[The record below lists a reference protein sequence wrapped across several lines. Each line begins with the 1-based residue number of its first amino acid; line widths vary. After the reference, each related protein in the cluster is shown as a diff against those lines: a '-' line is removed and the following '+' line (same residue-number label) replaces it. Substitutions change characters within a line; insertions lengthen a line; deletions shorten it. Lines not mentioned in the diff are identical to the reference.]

1 MKMALNTQKKTNTV
15 KMEFPSRPENVA
27 FARTAVA
34 MFAAQLDFTLED
46 IDEIKI
52 ATSEAVSNAVIH
64 GYRDGEGI
72 ITVTASISPDGLEVI
87 VSDRGRGI
95 PDIEQ
100 AMEPAFTTEP
110 DKRMGLGFVFM
121 KEYMDFVEVK
131 STVGV
136 GTEVIMRKSLA
147 RETSDKELD

>member
-1 MKMALNTQKKTNTV
+1 MGLSTERTNTV

-34 MFAAQLDFTLED
+34 MFASQLDFTLDD
-46 IDEIKI
+46 IDEIKV

-64 GYRDGEGI
+64 GYRDQEGI
-72 ITVTASISPDGLEVI
+72 VTVTASISADGLEVI
-87 VSDRGRGI
+87 VSDHGRGI
-95 PDIEQ
+95 PDVEQ

-110 DKRMGLGFVFM
+110 DKRMGLGFVFI
-121 KEYMDFVEVK
+121 KEYMDSVEVK

-136 GTEVIMRKSLA
+136 GTEIIMRKSPSSKD
-147 RETSDKELD
+147 REKDLD